1 MYFLYAPF
9 YVTFFFINA
18 IANIHDLSWGT
29 RPDNDESTNNPKSST
44 IKVLIIVIIM
54 NIIIGILILPITN
67 DLYAHI
73 AFFTVFALPSIYQI
87 FFSVVWLVKERL
99 FNDLWY
105 LCKPRKLKIDYV
117 YDYEN
122 AKWEVR
128 SSTAPVAGY

>member
-1 MYFLYAPF
+1 
-9 YVTFFFINA
+9 
-18 IANIHDLSWGT
+18 
-29 RPDNDESTNNPKSST
+29 
-44 IKVLIIVIIM
+44 M